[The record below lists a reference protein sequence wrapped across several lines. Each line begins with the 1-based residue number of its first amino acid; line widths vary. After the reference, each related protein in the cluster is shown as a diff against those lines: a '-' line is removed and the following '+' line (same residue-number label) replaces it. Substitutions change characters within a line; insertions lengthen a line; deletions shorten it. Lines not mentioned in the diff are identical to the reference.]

1 MEMGYYPGGGGMT
14 GGNLAGIRGQGGRL
28 CGDGVLSGGDD
39 RWELGRIRGQGGRL
53 CGDGV
58 LSGGDDR
65 WELGRDKG
73 PGRETLWRWGI
84 IRGG

>member
-1 MEMGYYPGGGGMT
+1 MEMGYYPGGDDRWELGRDKGSGRETLWRWGIIRGGMT
-14 GGNLAGIRGQGGRL
+14 GGNLAG
-28 CGDGVLSGGDD
+28 
-39 RWELGRIRGQGGRL
+39 IRGQGGRL

>member
-1 MEMGYYPGGGGMT
+1 MEMGYYPGGMT

-39 RWELGRIRGQGGRL
+39 RWELGR
-53 CGDGV
+53 
-58 LSGGDDR
+58 
-65 WELGRDKG
+65 DKG
-73 PGRETLWRWGI
+73 SGSETLWRWGI